1 MIRRPPRSTRTD
13 TLFPYTTLFRS
24 DLTTLTQAV
33 LEAEMA
39 RLEKLVNADKDAQRR
54 YAALSSNIATET
66 AALHTL
72 TVNLSD
78 AKGAKDR
85 APQLQADREAAAGRA
100 FDALVPEQ
108 PVLAERSEGP
118 PCAPPTPIRTS

>member
-54 YAALSSNIATET
+54 YAALSSNIATDT
-66 AALHTL
+66 AALQTL
-72 TVNLSD
+72 TEKLND

-85 APQLQADREAAAGRA
+85 ARQLQADRAAAYGRA
-100 FDALVPEQ
+100 FDALVAEQ
-108 PVLAERSEGP
+108 PVLAELHE
-118 PCAPPTPIRTS
+118 TLM